1 MCAPPGYWTQAEDD
15 ALRAAVHNLTAN
27 RGEGALDRDIPWSLV
42 AQQVGTRTHHQCRT
56 HWYTCLAVRDG
67 KSVDRPRWT
76 VAEELALIDRCVS
89 GRARGTRDGVHG
101 LTGRRAGAHPCGCA
115 GPG

>member
-1 MCAPPGYWTQAEDD
+1 M
-15 ALRAAVHNLTAN
+15 HSLTAN

-89 GRARGTRDGVHG
+89 ERAKRTGVVCRP
-101 LTGRRAGAHPCGCA
+101 TGQLAYAHACGCA
-115 GPG
+115 APG